1 MTAKTRRLLVA
12 FLLAATIAFAACG
25 GSSGGSRERL
35 HRTQPLGALV

>member
-25 GSSGGSRERL
+25 GSSGELVSAYTALSRSGRW
-35 HRTQPLGALV
+35 